1 MNTYFVEKAKM
12 TLAGVSIRT
21 TNEVEMGPDG
31 GLPQLWET
39 YFQSNIA
46 GQVATVNPEYIYA
59 LYTDYESDASGAY
72 TVVIGHEVA
81 EERHL
86 EGNQLEEN
94 GLEESELEESE
105 LEENELE
112 KSELEK
118 NELEENELEKSE
130 LEENELEENELEK
143 NELEKNQLEES
154 QLVENQLEENRLE
167 ESQFT
172 YAVVPESKYMVFTT
186 KKGPVFEVVA
196 QAWGEIWAY
205 FKESR
210 EARTYTGDFE
220 IYDSRNFDPADTQ
233 VEIYIAIE

>member
-1 MNTYFVEKAKM
+1 MMNTYFVEKAKM

-112 KSELEK
+112 K
-118 NELEENELEKSE
+118 
-130 LEENELEENELEK
+130 NELEK

>member
-21 TNEVEMGPDG
+21 TNEAEMGPDG

-46 GQVATVNPEYIYA
+46 GQIATVNPEYIYA

-81 EERHL
+81 EEGHL
-86 EGNQLEEN
+86 EGSQLEVGELEESELVEN
-94 GLEESELEESE
+94 ELEESELEES
-105 LEENELE
+105 
-112 KSELEK
+112 
-118 NELEENELEKSE
+118 
-130 LEENELEENELEK
+130 
-143 NELEKNQLEES
+143 
-154 QLVENQLEENRLE
+154 QLVET
-167 ESQFT
+167 QFT
-172 YAVVPESKYMVFTT
+172 YAAVPESKYMVFTT

-205 FKESR
+205 FKDSR
-210 EARTYTGDFE
+210 EVRTYTGDFE
-220 IYDSRNFDPADTQ
+220 IYDSQNFDPADTQ

>member
-12 TLAGVSIRT
+12 KLAGVSIRT

-118 NELEENELEKSE
+118 N
-130 LEENELEENELEK
+130 
-143 NELEKNQLEES
+143 Q
-154 QLVENQLEENRLE
+154 LE

-196 QAWGEIWAY
+196 QAGGEIWAY

>member
-1 MNTYFVEKAKM
+1 MMNTYFVEKAKM

-112 KSELEK
+112 KSELEE

-130 LEENELEENELEK
+130 LEENELE
-143 NELEKNQLEES
+143 KNQ
-154 QLVENQLEENRLE
+154 LE

-205 FKESR
+205 FKECR

>member
-21 TNEVEMGPDG
+21 TNEAEMGPDG
-31 GLPQLWET
+31 GLSQLWET

-46 GQVATVNPEYIYA
+46 GQIATVNSEYIYA

-81 EERHL
+81 EERHI
-86 EGNQLEEN
+86 EGRQLEEGELEESELEESKLEEN
-94 GLEESELEESE
+94 ELEESELEESE
-105 LEENELE
+105 L
-112 KSELEK
+112 
-118 NELEENELEKSE
+118 
-130 LEENELEENELEK
+130 
-143 NELEKNQLEES
+143 
-154 QLVENQLEENRLE
+154 VENQF
-167 ESQFT
+167 S
-172 YAVVPESKYMVFTT
+172 YAAVPESKYMVFKT

-205 FKESR
+205 FKESG
-210 EARTYTGDFE
+210 EVRTYTGDFE

>member
-94 GLEESELEESE
+94 GLEES
-105 LEENELE
+105 
-112 KSELEK
+112 
-118 NELEENELEKSE
+118 
-130 LEENELEENELEK
+130 
-143 NELEKNQLEES
+143 
-154 QLVENQLEENRLE
+154 
-167 ESQFT
+167 QFT

-205 FKESR
+205 FKQSR

>member
-46 GQVATVNPEYIYA
+46 GQVATVNSEYIYA

-118 NELEENELEKSE
+118 N
-130 LEENELEENELEK
+130 
-143 NELEKNQLEES
+143 Q
-154 QLVENQLEENRLE
+154 LE

-196 QAWGEIWAY
+196 QAWGR
-205 FKESR
+205 FG
-210 EARTYTGDFE
+210 RTLSSLGRQELTRGF
-220 IYDSRNFDPADTQ
+220 
-233 VEIYIAIE
+233 

>member
-21 TNEVEMGPDG
+21 TNEAEMGPDG
-31 GLPQLWET
+31 GLSQLWET
-39 YFQSNIA
+39 YFQSNVA
-46 GQVATVNPEYIYA
+46 GQIATVNPEYIYA

-86 EGNQLEEN
+86 EGSQLEE
-94 GLEESELEESE
+94 GELEENEPDESE
-105 LEENELE
+105 LEEN
-112 KSELEK
+112 
-118 NELEENELEKSE
+118 
-130 LEENELEENELEK
+130 
-143 NELEKNQLEES
+143 
-154 QLVENQLEENRLE
+154 
-167 ESQFT
+167 QFT
-172 YAVVPESKYMVFTT
+172 YAAVPESKYMVFTT

-205 FKESR
+205 FKESG
-210 EARTYTGDFE
+210 EVRTYTGDFE

>member
-12 TLAGVSIRT
+12 ILAGVSIRT
-21 TNEVEMGPDG
+21 TNEAEMGPDG
-31 GLPQLWET
+31 GLSQLWET

-46 GQVATVNPEYIYA
+46 GQIATVNPEYIYA

-81 EERHL
+81 EKRHI
-86 EGNQLEEN
+86 EGRQLEEGELEESQLVEN
-94 GLEESELEESE
+94 ELEESELEESE
-105 LEENELE
+105 LEE
-112 KSELEK
+112 SE
-118 NELEENELEKSE
+118 
-130 LEENELEENELEK
+130 
-143 NELEKNQLEES
+143 
-154 QLVENQLEENRLE
+154 LVENQ
-167 ESQFT
+167 FT
-172 YAVVPESKYMVFTT
+172 YAAVPESKYMVFKT

-205 FKESR
+205 FKESG
-210 EARTYTGDFE
+210 EVRTYTGDFE

>member
-1 MNTYFVEKAKM
+1 MMNTYFVEKAKM

-86 EGNQLEEN
+86 EGNQLEET

-105 LEENELE
+105 LEE
-112 KSELEK
+112 S
-118 NELEENELEKSE
+118 ELEKSE
-130 LEENELEENELEK
+130 LEESELEENELEK

-205 FKESR
+205 FKQSR

>member
-21 TNEVEMGPDG
+21 TNEAEMGPDG
-31 GLPQLWET
+31 GLSQLWET

-46 GQVATVNPEYIYA
+46 GQIATVNPEYIYA

-86 EGNQLEEN
+86 EGSQLEE
-94 GLEESELEESE
+94 GE
-105 LEENELE
+105 LEENEL
-112 KSELEK
+112 
-118 NELEENELEKSE
+118 
-130 LEENELEENELEK
+130 
-143 NELEKNQLEES
+143 
-154 QLVENQLEENRLE
+154 V

-172 YAVVPESKYMVFTT
+172 YAAVPESKYMVFKT

-196 QAWGEIWAY
+196 QAWGR
-205 FKESR
+205 FG
-210 EARTYTGDFE
+210 RTLRSLG
-220 IYDSRNFDPADTQ
+220 R
-233 VEIYIAIE
+233 

>member
-12 TLAGVSIRT
+12 ILAGVSIRT
-21 TNEVEMGPDG
+21 TNEAEMGPDG
-31 GLPQLWET
+31 GLSQLWET

-46 GQVATVNPEYIYA
+46 GQIATVNPEYIYA

-81 EERHL
+81 EKRHI
-86 EGNQLEEN
+86 EGRQLEEGELEESQLVEN
-94 GLEESELEESE
+94 ELEESELEESE
-105 LEENELE
+105 LEE
-112 KSELEK
+112 
-118 NELEENELEKSE
+118 SE
-130 LEENELEENELEK
+130 LEESELEESE
-143 NELEKNQLEES
+143 LEES
-154 QLVENQLEENRLE
+154 QLVENQ
-167 ESQFT
+167 FT
-172 YAVVPESKYMVFTT
+172 YAAVPESKYMVFKT

-210 EARTYTGDFE
+210 EVRTYTGDFE

>member
-46 GQVATVNPEYIYA
+46 GQVATVNSEYIYA

-118 NELEENELEKSE
+118 N
-130 LEENELEENELEK
+130 
-143 NELEKNQLEES
+143 Q
-154 QLVENQLEENRLE
+154 LE

-205 FKESR
+205 FKQSR

>member
-46 GQVATVNPEYIYA
+46 GQVATVNSEYIYA

-112 KSELEK
+112 KSELEES
-118 NELEENELEKSE
+118 ELEENELEKSE
-130 LEENELEENELEK
+130 LEENELEES
-143 NELEKNQLEES
+143 ELEKNQLEES
-154 QLVENQLEENRLE
+154 QLVENQLEKNRLE
-167 ESQFT
+167 ESQLEETQFT
-172 YAVVPESKYMVFTT
+172 YAAVPESRYMVFTT

-205 FKESR
+205 FKQSR

>member
-1 MNTYFVEKAKM
+1 MMNTYFVEKAKM

-46 GQVATVNPEYIYA
+46 GQVATVNSEYIYA

-112 KSELEK
+112 K
-118 NELEENELEKSE
+118 NELEESE
-130 LEENELEENELEK
+130 
-143 NELEKNQLEES
+143 
-154 QLVENQLEENRLE
+154 LVENQLEENRLE
-167 ESQFT
+167 ESQLEETQFT
-172 YAVVPESKYMVFTT
+172 YAAVPESKYMVFTT

>member
-46 GQVATVNPEYIYA
+46 GQVATVNSEYIYA
-59 LYTDYESDASGAY
+59 LYTDYKSDASGAY

-112 KSELEK
+112 KSELE
-118 NELEENELEKSE
+118 ESE

-143 NELEKNQLEES
+143 NQ
-154 QLVENQLEENRLE
+154 LE

-205 FKESR
+205 FKQSR

>member
-112 KSELEK
+112 K
-118 NELEENELEKSE
+118 NELEESE
-130 LEENELEENELEK
+130 
-143 NELEKNQLEES
+143 
-154 QLVENQLEENRLE
+154 LVENQLEENRLE
-167 ESQFT
+167 ESQLEETQFT
-172 YAVVPESKYMVFTT
+172 YAAVPESKYMVFTT

-196 QAWGEIWAY
+196 QAWGRFGRTLRSLGRQELTRGILRFMIREILILLTRRLRFILRLNRLGERWFLCA
-205 FKESR
+205 
-210 EARTYTGDFE
+210 
-220 IYDSRNFDPADTQ
+220 
-233 VEIYIAIE
+233 

>member
-1 MNTYFVEKAKM
+1 MMNTYFVEKAKM

-46 GQVATVNPEYIYA
+46 GQVATVNSEYIYA

-105 LEENELE
+105 LE
-112 KSELEK
+112 KS
-118 NELEENELEKSE
+118 ELEENELEKSE
-130 LEENELEENELEK
+130 LEESELEENELEKNELEK